1 MQRQCCHC
9 IRTVASY
16 AQALAASSTVV
27 SPARKFLQLLCTQ
40 SYATISFT
48 DPSVQDRRK
57 NRSFVPQDPDFLFVD
72 PTAALQ
78 KYVEAPLFNVN
89 EKPFTPT
96 KLDMLA
102 AQEVFRSTTEGDI
115 KMIDSMI
122 DPDEAP
128 LYDLPEIAF
137 LGQSNVG
144 KSSLIRALFIN
155 TPRLKVPIS
164 KTPGYTKTLR
174 FYQVKD
180 HFTLVDMPGYGF
192 GQPEY
197 FRTCVEGFLR
207 KRKNL
212 RFVFLLVDGSSH
224 TWNER
229 DLRMLQYLE
238 VLRVYFCVVLNK
250 IDLANDTAR
259 LKKLAMVRQVRDQY
273 ASPSCFPQPFF
284 VSSLTGEGLAYIQ
297 AFIAHITGA
306 LALESDR

>member
-212 RFVFLLVDGSSH
+212 VKTFMMFDALSDTNLEH
-224 TWNER
+224 
-229 DLRMLQYLE
+229 LRILE
-238 VLRVYFCVVLNK
+238 KLRISYCVVLNK